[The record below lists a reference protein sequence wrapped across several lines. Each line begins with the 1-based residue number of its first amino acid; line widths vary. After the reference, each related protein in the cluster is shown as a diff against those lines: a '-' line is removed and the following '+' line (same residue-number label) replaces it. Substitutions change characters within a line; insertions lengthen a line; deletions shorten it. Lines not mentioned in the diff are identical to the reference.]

1 MIEILSYWDISLG
14 LIVIGLGIFK
24 WHKYE
29 IYRKKR
35 DDRMLREGKWVF
47 SKDDS
52 FEYSMC
58 MLLIVIG
65 KKIIYNRL
73 IYNLPK
79 IINLI
84 KQFTT
89 KKHKKTIKSIL
100 GRFINLF

>member
-1 MIEILSYWDISLG
+1 MKEILSYWDISLG

-52 FEYSMC
+52 LEYSMC

-65 KKIIYNRL
+65 IIFIYNRL
-73 IYNLPK
+73 RGNLPN
-79 IINLI
+79 IIILI
-84 KQFTT
+84 KEFSTY
-89 KKHKKTIKSIL
+89 
-100 GRFINLF
+100 

>member
-1 MIEILSYWDISLG
+1 MKEILSYWDISLG

-29 IYRKKR
+29 TYRKKR

-65 KKIIYNRL
+65 IIFIYNRL
-73 IYNLPK
+73 RGNLPN
-79 IINLI
+79 IIILI
-84 KQFTT
+84 KEFSTY
-89 KKHKKTIKSIL
+89 
-100 GRFINLF
+100 

>member
-1 MIEILSYWDISLG
+1 MKEILSYWDISLG

-65 KKIIYNRL
+65 IIFIYNRL
-73 IYNLPK
+73 RGNLPN
-79 IINLI
+79 IIILI
-84 KQFTT
+84 KEFSTY
-89 KKHKKTIKSIL
+89 
-100 GRFINLF
+100 